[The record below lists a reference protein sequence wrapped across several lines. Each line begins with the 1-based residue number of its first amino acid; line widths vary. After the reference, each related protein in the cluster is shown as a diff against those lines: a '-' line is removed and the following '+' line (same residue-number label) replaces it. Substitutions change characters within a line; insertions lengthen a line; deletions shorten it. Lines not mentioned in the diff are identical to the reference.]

1 MIFCFLVF
9 MENEK
14 EIKLNQ
20 EKSLE
25 EVMQEK
31 NLNLTPE
38 GVSEKVTLIK
48 EIYGYKSNEAAEEH
62 LKQSILKGK
71 DIDNEIS
78 KNKDIVKNNYD
89 INNLTNLESLMKKE
103 KESFNTLMNPF
114 IGKNGLIPEKNL
126 IESLRLGWYRFM
138 SMGKKYERLYNQL
151 EKRTKVDYF
160 LSKKEYLES
169 KKQEVQNLAGLYERK
184 EKENRDDFK
193 YYFKK
198 IREISETLE
207 ERVKTKK
214 RLEYERDELEKTL
227 ESQESDK
234 LYEEIEDHYYQIS
247 EDVENIEE
255 ESINLYEISNDD
267 SITLVEKKRESHVN
281 KELKKFYKSIDRK
294 YGRYIKVTNDL
305 IEKINSGMSYEKAYD
320 IAKAFYKSEGTFDD
334 YMKLKKEMIENTDL
348 TIDLRT
354 SNIKEPFININNEKK
369 KKESLYLD
377 NASEKLNNF
386 LKKVRKL

>member
-1 MIFCFLVF
+1 MAI
-9 MENEK
+9 ENEK

-25 EVMQEK
+25 EVIQEK

-38 GVSEKVTLIK
+38 GISEKVSLIK

-78 KNKDIVKNNYD
+78 KNKGIVKNNYD

-126 IESLRLGWYRFM
+126 IESLRLGWYKFM
-138 SMGKKYERLYNQL
+138 SMGKKYGRLYNQL

-184 EKENRDDFK
+184 ENENRDDFK

-267 SITLVEKKRESHVN
+267 SITLVEKKKESHVN

-320 IAKAFYKSEGTFDD
+320 IAKSFYKSEGTFDD
-334 YMKLKKEMIENTDL
+334 YMKIKKEMIENTDL